1 MGVVAWVLVFGCLG
15 GLASA
20 QIPSQAIRLCVD
32 AEKGQRN
39 CPGLEADTNLECIYG
54 KDKLDCI
61 KKVAEGKADLM
72 EVDEH
77 DIYIAG
83 RWYNLAPIA
92 HQYYSREREFRY
104 QSVVL
109 VKKNLNIDA
118 LDGLKNRKACFT
130 GVGRTA
136 GYELPLAVLREEGA
150 MQPQPHGDLASA
162 ANFFGPSCAPGELSA
177 DPIISNYLKEKYPS
191 LQQLCPN
198 PQQYAGYEGALKCL
212 NEGLGEVAFTK
223 LDALDEYIQKNPE
236 IITEAKYLCV
246 DGSTRDLTEAPCT
259 WANRPLPAF
268 VAKDSGA
275 VADSEIK
282 KNQYVQEL
290 KKIFRDYGNNRP
302 SWFNN
307 ILVNNGDKIIGVENI
322 VGTTY
327 RAYLGRFLA
336 TIEKPE
342 YGKVRWC
349 VTSDKEESKCQD
361 FSAQAYAR
369 RIRPVILCH
378 RVESQ
383 SQCINGGSDIVTL
396 DGGDVYMAGRYHGF
410 VPLAAEYYGSSDNS
424 YFSVAVVRADSGISS
439 LADLRDRYCPCG
451 FTLDVGM
458 LEALHIITN
467 LVLRAGKKSC
477 HTGLGRTAGW
487 VVPVGTLIDMG
498 LLQDNVCDREAALAD
513 FVSAACVPGSNNPQ
527 LCAQCIGDE
536 EGNNRCARN
545 SAERYSGYGGA
556 LRCLAENAGDVAF
569 VKHSTVQEF
578 ADGASDEPWAAQLR
592 SQDFKLLCRQP
603 GNLQPVENYENCHLA
618 SNPAHY
624 VMVRG
629 DMNPEQQLALADMM
643 AEVNLKFAP
652 NNPHFKL
659 FAPYDGVPDLLFKDY
674 VSSLRPVIPGITYR
688 QALGE
693 HFYKASEALDPQQ
706 CRQQRI

>member
-1 MGVVAWVLVFGCLG
+1 MGAVAWVLVFGCLG

-20 QIPSQAIRLCVD
+20 QIPSQVIRLCVD
-32 AEKGQRN
+32 AEKGQSY

-61 KKVAEGKADLM
+61 KKVDEGKADLM
-72 EVDEH
+72 EVDAH

-83 RWYNLAPIA
+83 HWYNLEPIA

-109 VKKNLNIDA
+109 VKKNLNIGA

-136 GYELPLAVLREEGA
+136 GWELPLAVLREEGA

-162 ANFFGPSCAPGELSA
+162 ANFFGPSCAPGDFSS
-177 DPIISNYLKEKYPS
+177 DPIISNYLKEKYSS

-198 PQQYAGYEGALKCL
+198 PQQYAGYEGALRCL
-212 NEGLGEVAFTK
+212 DEGLGEVAFTK
-223 LDALDEYIQKNPE
+223 LDALDEYKQKNPE
-236 IITEAKYLCV
+236 IISEAKYLCV

-268 VAKDSGA
+268 VAKDS
-275 VADSEIK
+275 DSEIK
-282 KNQYVQEL
+282 KNQYVEEL

-307 ILVNNGDKIIGVENI
+307 ILVSNGENIIGVENI

-369 RIRPVILCH
+369 RIRPVIMCH

-410 VPLAAEYYGSSDNS
+410 VPVAAEYYGSSDNS

-439 LADLRDRYCPCG
+439 LADLR
-451 FTLDVGM
+451 
-458 LEALHIITN
+458 
-467 LVLRAGKKSC
+467 
-477 HTGLGRTAGW
+477 GW
-487 VVPVGTLIDMG
+487 VVPVGTLIDME
-498 LLQDNVCDREAALAD
+498 LLQDGVCDREAALAD

-603 GNLQPVENYENCHLA
+603 GNLQPVENYENCNLA

-624 VMVRG
+624 VMARG
-629 DMNPEQQLALADMM
+629 DMNPEQQLALAAMM
-643 AEVNLKFAP
+643 ADVNRKFAP

-659 FAPYDGVPDLLFKDY
+659 FAPYDGVSDLLFKDY
-674 VSSLRPVIPGITYR
+674 VSSLRPVTPGTTYQ

-706 CRQQRI
+706 CRQQSI